1 MITNFQGIIDMV
13 REKETKTVAVACA
26 ADKEVLLAIKMA
38 MELGVVKPLLTGNK
52 ADILS
57 LAKEIGLAISPEDI
71 IDCADSA
78 ESCAAAVQA
87 VADKKAHILMK
98 GLVDTSLILKEVLKA
113 EYGLRQ
119 DRLLSHIA
127 LFEVPGYDRLFYVT
141 DAAMN
146 IAPDLAAKKQI
157 SENIVEVAHFLGI
170 SMPRVAALS
179 AKEKADPKMPSS
191 MACAELQKMNE
202 AGEITGCVIQG
213 PLALDNAVSV
223 EAAHHKGISGEV
235 AGLADILVTDD
246 IDAGN
251 ILYKSLIFFARAKNA
266 GLIVGAKVPIVL
278 TSRADNEE
286 AKLYSIALAACF
298 KSSEE

>member
-1 MITNFQGIIDMV
+1 
-13 REKETKTVAVACA
+13 
-26 ADKEVLLAIKMA
+26 
-38 MELGVVKPLLTGNK
+38 
-52 ADILS
+52 
-57 LAKEIGLAISPEDI
+57 
-71 IDCADSA
+71 
-78 ESCAAAVQA
+78 
-87 VADKKAHILMK
+87 MK

-113 EYGLRQ
+113 EYGLRK

-146 IAPDLAAKKQI
+146 ISPDLAAKKQI
-157 SENIVEVAHFLGI
+157 IENIVEVAHFLGNDR
-170 SMPRVAALS
+170 PRVAVLS

-191 MACAELQKMNE
+191 MTAAELQQMNE
-202 AGEITGCVIQG
+202 AGEIMGCIIQG

-235 AGLADILVTDD
+235 AGMADILVTDD

-298 KSSEE
+298 ESSE